1 MSTKSKWR
9 GGNLAFYDNSTHE
22 TVGPMAPLVYK
33 EDFLGTTLIA
43 GATEWLAKD
52 IHAEATEANVA
63 NAAEGVFRLHIG
75 AGNAEQEAG
84 LTFNDK
90 LFINLDKKPII
101 EFVAAV
107 HVLPTLDAEL
117 YFGVANAYVKGRLAL
132 ADEGPTIHAAFM
144 FDGSGACTIHTDD
157 TAVDNDAVATG
168 VTVVADAKHV
178 FRIDFTDITDV
189 KFYIDG
195 VGVATSTTFNM
206 STGTNV
212 VVQPYAM
219 IAKAAAAGT
228 GLGDLDID
236 SIAVWSNR

>member
-9 GGNLAFYDNSTHE
+9 GGNLAFHDGSTHE
-22 TVGPMAPLVYK
+22 TTGPLAPLVFK
-33 EDFLGTTLIA
+33 DDFLGTTLVA

-52 IHAEATEANVA
+52 IHADATEANVA
-63 NAAEGVFRLHIG
+63 NAEEGVFRLHIG
-75 AGNAEQEAG
+75 ATDAEQEAG

-90 LFINLDKKPII
+90 LFINLDKKPIV

-107 HVLPTLDAEL
+107 HVLPTLLSEL
-117 YFGVANAYVKGRLAL
+117 YFGVGNAYVKGRLVA
-132 ADEGPTIHAAFM
+132 ADEGPTVHAFFV
-144 FDGSGACTIHTDD
+144 FDGSGICTVHTDD
-157 TAVDNDAVATG
+157 TAVDNDAKATG

-212 VVQPYAM
+212 VMQPMAFVY
-219 IAKAAAAGT
+219 KASSA
-228 GLGDLDID
+228 GLGDVDID